1 MTDKNDKIE
10 AAQQI
15 IISLGLPRA
24 QQNERS
30 ALSLLALL
38 NLTPGKAWAQAEN
51 PLVGITPIMDWAR
64 EHYGKEYAPNTR
76 ETFRRQT
83 MHQFCD
89 AGVALYNPDK
99 PDRPVNS
106 PKAVYQVE
114 PAALNLLRSFGSDQW
129 HDNLTTYL
137 SERETLVAK
146 YAMEREQ
153 NRIPVEIA
161 PGKEITLSPGEHSE
175 LIRAIIEDFAQRFA
189 PGSVL
194 VYAGDTGD
202 KWGYFD
208 AALLAG
214 LGVDVDS
221 HGKMPDVVLH
231 FTARNWLL
239 LVESVTSHGPVDG
252 KRHAELAKLFAGST
266 AGLVY
271 VTAFPNR
278 AIMGRYLAEIAWE
291 TEVWVADAPSHLI
304 HFNGVRFL
312 GPYPPEGAIPLE
324 GSGFENEKPAE
335 D

>member
-1 MTDKNDKIE
+1 MTDKKDKYIE
-10 AAQQI
+10 AAHQI
-15 IISLGLPRA
+15 IVSLGLPRA

-38 NLTPGKAWAQAEN
+38 NLTPGKPWAKAEN

-64 EHYGKEYAPNTR
+64 KHYNRDYAPNTR

-89 AGVALYNPDK
+89 AGIALYNPDK

-106 PKAVYQVE
+106 PKAVYQIE
-114 PAALNLLRSFGSDQW
+114 PATLKLLRSFGTRQW
-129 HDNLTTYL
+129 HDSLAAYL
-137 SERETLVAK
+137 AERETLVAK
-146 YAMEREQ
+146 YAKARAQ

-161 PGKEITLSPGEHSE
+161 PGKGITLSPGEHSE
-175 LIRAIIEDFAQRFA
+175 LIRAIIEDFAPRFA

-208 AALLAG
+208 AELLAQ
-214 LGVDVDS
+214 LGVNVDS

-231 FTARNWLL
+231 FTEKNWLL

-252 KRHAELAKLFAGST
+252 KRHAELARLFMDSK
-266 AGLVY
+266 AGLVF

-278 AIMGRYLAEIAWE
+278 AIMGHYLGEIAWE

-304 HFNGVRFL
+304 HFNGLRFL
-312 GPYPPEGAIPLE
+312 GPYA
-324 GSGFENEKPAE
+324 SAE
-335 D
+335 S

>member
-1 MTDKNDKIE
+1 MTTPTDPL
-10 AAQQI
+10 AAALQVLAA
-15 IISLGLPRA
+15 LGLPRP

-30 ALSLLALL
+30 ALCLLALL
-38 NLTPGKAWAQAEN
+38 NLTPGKDWAEAEH
-51 PLVGITPIMDWAR
+51 PLIGITPIMDWAR
-64 EHYGKEYAPNTR
+64 QHYGKDYAPNTR

-89 AGVALYNPDK
+89 AGIALYNPDQ

-106 PKAVYQVE
+106 PKAVYQIE
-114 PAALNLLRSFGSDQW
+114 PATLNLLRTFGTAQW
-129 HDNLTTYL
+129 HEALTAYL
-137 SERETLVAK
+137 AERETLIARYAK
-146 YAMEREQ
+146 AREQ
-153 NRIPVEIA
+153 TRIPVEIA
-161 PGKEITLSPGEHSE
+161 PGQRITLSPGDHSE
-175 LIRAIIEDFAQRFA
+175 LIRAIIEDFAPRFA

-194 VYAGDTGD
+194 VYAGDTGE

-208 AALLAG
+208 APLLAG
-214 LGVDVDS
+214 LGVAVDA

-231 FTARNWLL
+231 YTQRNWLL

-278 AIMGRYLAEIAWE
+278 AIMGRYLGEIAWE

-304 HFNGVRFL
+304 HFNGERFL
-312 GPYPPEGAIPLE
+312 GPYEE
-324 GSGFENEKPAE
+324 SEE
-335 D
+335 

>member
-1 MTDKNDKIE
+1 MNNQNDYIE

-15 IISLGLPRA
+15 IASLGLPRA

-30 ALSLLALL
+30 ALCLLALL
-38 NLTPGKAWAQAEN
+38 NLTPGKAWANAEN
-51 PLVGITPIMDWAR
+51 PLVGITPIMNWVR
-64 EHYGKEYAPNTR
+64 EHYGKVYAPNTR
-76 ETFRRQT
+76 ETFRRQS
-83 MHQFCD
+83 MHQFCA

-106 PKAVYQVE
+106 PKAVYQIE
-114 PAALNLLRSFGSDQW
+114 PAALSMLRTFGSPAW
-129 HDNLTTYL
+129 HDSLATYL
-137 SERETLVAK
+137 AERETLVTRYAK
-146 YAMEREQ
+146 EREQ

-161 PGKEITLSPGEHSE
+161 AGQQITLSPGEHSE
-175 LIRAIIEDFAQRFA
+175 LIRAIIEDFAPRFA

-194 VYAGDTGD
+194 VYAGDTGE

-208 AALLAG
+208 APLLAG

-231 FTARNWLL
+231 FTAKNWLL

-252 KRHAELAKLFAGST
+252 KRHAELARLFAGST

-278 AIMGRYLAEIAWE
+278 SIMGRYLGEIAWE

-312 GPYPPEGAIPLE
+312 GPYSTE
-324 GSGFENEKPAE
+324 
-335 D
+335 